1 MERVPAVASGR
12 DAELAL
18 VEACRRGEREAQH
31 AFYEKYRRRVFSLIA
46 RIVGAQDAE
55 ELVQEVF
62 LRAYRGLEK
71 FRGDAQLST
80 WMYRLAVNAALSY
93 ATRTQA
99 RQKRDLGEEALM
111 ALPAEDAPATDP
123 RLRARLRAGAG
134 GAAGR
139 LSRGARA
146 ARRRGAAARGDRR
159 HPRLPRRHVEVAAA
173 QGARQD
179 ARPARGCAVRCCRW
193 RSSSALVDGD
203 LSPRQAARVRTHV
216 EGCAVCQRALAD
228 FETMKRGLGALP
240 ERAGEDNWSVV
251 VNRLAQPLPPPARNW
266 GAALSW
272 RFAVPSVAG
281 GGRSCAGGGAWLRW
295 HNGRGMTADAVIAH
309 AESEFHVADEH
320 YRHAVDE
327 LRAVAEHERRD
338 WPLPKRAEYEAA
350 QSQLQVAV
358 ARCRAVADERPA
370 DVDAEELLFA
380 AYRKEIRF
388 YEDQMMR
395 EAR

>member
-1 MERVPAVASGR
+1 MRCSE
-12 DAELAL
+12 
-18 VEACRRGEREAQH
+18 
-31 AFYEKYRRRVFSLIA
+31 EK
-46 RIVGAQDAE
+46 
-55 ELVQEVF
+55 
-62 LRAYRGLEK
+62 
-71 FRGDAQLST
+71 LS
-80 WMYRLAVNAALSY
+80 
-93 ATRTQA
+93 
-99 RQKRDLGEEALM
+99 E
-111 ALPAEDAPATDP
+111 
-123 RLRARLRAGAG
+123 
-134 GAAGR
+134 
-139 LSRGARA
+139 
-146 ARRRGAAARGDRR
+146 
-159 HPRLPRRHVEVAAA
+159 
-173 QGARQD
+173 
-179 ARPARGCAVRCCRW
+179 
-193 RSSSALVDGD
+193 LVDGE

-216 EGCAVCQRALAD
+216 EGCTGCQRALAD

-272 RFAVPSVAG
+272 RFAVPSVAAVALL
-281 GGRSCAGGGAWLRW
+281 CGGGAWLRW

-327 LRAVAEHERRD
+327 LRVVAERERRD

-350 QSQLQVAV
+350 QSQLEVAV